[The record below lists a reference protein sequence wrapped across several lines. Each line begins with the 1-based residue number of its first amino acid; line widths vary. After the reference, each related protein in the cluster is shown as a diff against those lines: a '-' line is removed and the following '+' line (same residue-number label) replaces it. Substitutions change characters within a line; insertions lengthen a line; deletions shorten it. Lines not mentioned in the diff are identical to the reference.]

1 MKGIAVHGLGAVSPA
16 GWGVPALREFLRRG
30 EPAPVTSF
38 DRPRGA
44 RLRRRDIPAPAAR
57 PAFLAHPR
65 LRRASAISHHT
76 VAAALEALGGDAARV
91 SRGELHLGIVCCTM
105 AGSVNYSA
113 RFFGEVLADPATASP
128 LVFPE
133 TVFNAPASHVSA
145 VLAVGGPNYTLVGDA
160 GCFASGLALAA
171 LWLRQDAADG
181 VVVIGAEEGNWLVA
195 EAERMFHRGTVSA
208 AGAGAVYLKRDSD
221 GALCALAGVTE
232 PRNFLDAPRRR
243 EAIAQT
249 RALAG
254 ALRSNDGGGL
264 LLDSACGAARF
275 DADEAAAW
283 ADWRGERLS
292 LKPLLGEAL
301 IAGAAWQCVAAA
313 DAVANG
319 EFSAAVANIVGLNQQ
334 VVAACFGRV
343 STST

>member
-1 MKGIAVHGLGAVSPA
+1 MNGIAVHGLGAVSPA

-30 EPAPVTSF
+30 EPAPATPF
-38 DRPRGA
+38 PGA
-44 RLRRRDIPAPAAR
+44 GDQKLLRRDIPAPAAR

-76 VAAALEALGGDAARV
+76 VAAALEALGDDAPRAA
-91 SRGELHLGIVCCTM
+91 SGELRLGVVFCTM

-160 GCFASGLALAA
+160 GCFAGGLAVAA
-171 LWLRQDAADG
+171 MWLRQQIADG
-181 VVVIGAEEGNWLVA
+181 VLVIGAEEGNWLVA
-195 EAERMFHRGTVSA
+195 GAERMFNRTSVCS
-208 AGAGAVYLKRDSD
+208 AGAGALYLKRTGEASP
-221 GALCALAGVTE
+221 LCALAAVTE
-232 PRNFLDAPRRR
+232 PRNFLDAAGRRT
-243 EAIAQT
+243 AIAQT
-249 RALAG
+249 RALLAVTG
-254 ALRSNDGGGL
+254 DEEL
-264 LLDSACGAARF
+264 LLDSATGAVKF
-275 DADEAAAW
+275 DAHEAAAW
-283 ADWRGERLS
+283 ANWRGSRLS

-313 DAVANG
+313 DAVASDS
-319 EFSAAVANIVGLNQQ
+319 FPAAVANIVGQNEQ
-334 VVAACFGRV
+334 VIAARFERLP
-343 STST
+343 TSP

>member
-1 MKGIAVHGLGAVSPA
+1 MSGIAVHGLGAVSPA
-16 GWGVPALREFLRRG
+16 GWGVSALRELLRRS

-38 DRPRGA
+38 DGPRGA
-44 RLRRRDIPAPAAR
+44 KLRRREIPAPASR

-76 VAAALEALGGDAARV
+76 VAAALEALGEDAARV
-91 SRGELHLGIVCCTM
+91 SSGELRLGVVCCTM

-160 GCFASGLALAA
+160 GCFAGGLSIAA
-171 LWLRQDAADG
+171 MWLRQNCADG
-181 VVVIGAEEGNWLVA
+181 VVVIGAEESNWLVA
-195 EAERMFHRGTVSA
+195 EAETMFQRGTVSA
-208 AGAGAVYLKRDSD
+208 AGAGAVYLKR
-221 GALCALAGVTE
+221 GGTANALCILAAVTE
-232 PRNFLDAPRRR
+232 PCNYHDAAGRR
-243 EAIAQT
+243 EAIART
-249 RALAG
+249 RAQLG
-254 ALRSNDGGGL
+254 HLRSGNEL

-275 DADEAAAW
+275 DADESAAW
-283 ADWRGERLS
+283 ADWRGARLS

-313 DAVANG
+313 DSVANST
-319 EFSAAVANIVGLNQQ
+319 FSAAVANIVGLNQQ
-334 VVAACFGRV
+334 VVAARFERV
-343 STST
+343 STFP